1 MCVCIIHINK
11 IICYIYT
18 WVLQNALEM
27 GILVNMK
34 ILVILNIVNKCCNYL
49 NYLIRIRWLLNIF
62 FWFICFFLSWV
73 ETEETNQVQVNIVFA
88 LLLFFKLF
96 FLLLLPISKIFLC
109 YKKKASN
116 DCRSRTDPSSRKPH
130 HNIWVP
136 QNAIQEKKIF
146 SQLLRNSIYCYFIMK
161 SNYGSK

>member
-49 NYLIRIRWLLNIF
+49 NYLIQIRWLLNIC

-109 YKKKASN
+109 YKKKSKQRLQIKHWPIFKKAS
-116 DCRSRTDPSSRKPH
+116 PQHLSSPKCYTR
-130 HNIWVP
+130 
-136 QNAIQEKKIF
+136 EKNFFPTFKKF
-146 SQLLRNSIYCYFIMK
+146 YLLLFYYEK
-161 SNYGSK
+161 